1 MLLDGRRAR
10 GSGIRC
16 SRIDK
21 RCLVVDDLGL
31 KRSYVGF
38 GERMMSDA
46 VPGDVKP
53 ILKIWPRPFFPIKSW
68 VEQKN
73 APKLD
78 ELTPT
83 LAAVPWRPSGTPPA
97 LSTADIE
104 MSNFLS
110 CRSRMIA
117 PAPRSQRAGV
127 RSDGPA

>member
-1 MLLDGRRAR
+1 
-10 GSGIRC
+10 
-16 SRIDK
+16 
-21 RCLVVDDLGL
+21 
-31 KRSYVGF
+31 
-38 GERMMSDA
+38 MSDA

-53 ILKIWPRPFFPIKSW
+53 ILKNLAEAVFPIKSW

-104 MSNFLS
+104 IVEFLS

-127 RSDGPA
+127 RSDVTA